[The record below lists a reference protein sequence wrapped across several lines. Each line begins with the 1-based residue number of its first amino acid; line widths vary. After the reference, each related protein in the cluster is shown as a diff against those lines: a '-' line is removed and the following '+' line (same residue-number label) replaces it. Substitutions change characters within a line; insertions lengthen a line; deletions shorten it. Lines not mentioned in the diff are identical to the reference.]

1 MGAFKVGEVVGKQ
14 VGRARARRGWTQQR
28 LAAAVRE
35 HDEGSALGDR
45 GAIAKVESGSRRVS
59 LDEWLLLAAA
69 LSVPPPLLL
78 LPLGSEALVEITPR
92 SRIHPHLAAEWLCG
106 EEALVSSRRFVIERG
121 EWLEGS
127 EPLRLYRALRH
138 VEEGLRG
145 AETAIRRAEY
155 AGDADSLRDA
165 RRAHTDALEALHG
178 HVRAMQ
184 TAGVRPPGQTP
195 ERLAAMEA
203 VGLDVSGFP
212 VFEAPEQEGG

>member
-1 MGAFKVGEVVGKQ
+1 VATDSRVGPAL
-14 VGRARARRGWTQQR
+14 GRQLRRIRRRKGWSQQR
-28 LAAAVRE
+28 LSE
-35 HDEGSALGDR
+35 ELKALGHVLHPT
-45 GAIAKVESGSRRVS
+45 AVLKVEKGTRAVTV
-59 LDEWLLLAAA
+59 EELLGLAAA
-69 LSVPPPLLL
+69 LNVPPVLLL
-78 LPLGSEALVEITPR
+78 LPLGEEDVVEITTN
-92 SRIHPHLAAEWLCG
+92 SRIHPGLALEWVCG

-121 EWLEGS
+121 EWLKGS

-195 ERLAAMEA
+195 EMLAAMEA